1 MNDDQEFDYLNV
13 IPLVDVM
20 LVLLTIVLTTS
31 TFIATGGIAVNL
43 PKAEGG
49 EAAAAIESRTIV
61 VDKEGQVFLDDKK
74 MTLED
79 LAVALSATP
88 RDTPLLLRADRDL
101 PLQGFVDV
109 YERVKK
115 LGFTSLSLQ
124 TEQKR

>member
-31 TFIATGGIAVNL
+31 TFIAAGSIAVNL
-43 PKAEGG
+43 PKAEEG
-49 EAAAAIESRTIV
+49 ETAAPAQARTIV
-61 VDKEGQVFLDDKK
+61 VDKGGKIWLDEVEIS
-74 MTLED
+74 LED

-88 RDTPLLLRADRDL
+88 HDTPILLRADRDL

-109 YERVKK
+109 YECVRKQ
-115 LGFTSLSLQ
+115 GFTALSLQ
-124 TEQKR
+124 TEKP